1 MKQDNTHLAIHMGG
15 LGLCLFILFFGT
27 LVGDVALSNDDME
40 LFPKIVI
47 LLMAAV
53 CIGISIRLLLKKGF
67 AWERIGE
74 EAYKE
79 KRSSIN
85 RWVYE
90 YFHPFKIR
98 YEDAPEDSTELE
110 KKLTGFRSEYEK
122 FCKGGELQ
130 YTVTNF
136 YRHILQLQKKR
147 LERMGLRME
156 VALTRKC
163 YTKEIPVKEERF
175 YDGRFMHTAASEHV
189 AGFYRYL
196 QGDRI
201 VYEKTNNDCADY
213 DMVGAKKARDGQTMH
228 CPNCGA
234 EGKIEEMA
242 SGCPYCGVRFRM
254 EDLSERVSSFS
265 LRKDYR
271 LLENVFQSKL
281 YAYGKTIIFIVA
293 FLFCALALWW
303 IEPLE
308 GLTVTGLSFGVGA
321 FLFTLILCLLVT
333 VLSVSVVSLPLL
345 FVLGILYN
353 AARPSLFPHV
363 KRERRNETLREKVA
377 RFDTNFSLQD
387 FFSNVEN
394 KLSGIHFAETE
405 TQVNAYSG
413 MNLSELLPRYRNVAS
428 CAFDNLELLDFRVEK
443 EKQMA
448 RVRAEMQLL
457 LWQNG
462 TMTEK
467 TETVQLLLSK
477 AADCLTQAVFEPEA
491 LRCRGCGAS
500 IDLMEGR
507 YCSFC
512 GRELELERYDWCVKE
527 YEVI

>member
-1 MKQDNTHLAIHMGG
+1 MWPKTITREIPVTIVNAEVLEQANMTYEVIGKSTATISFKAKTKDEYKIKSEDFYASADIAEMYDVTGAIPITVRVVSHEDLIESGPTVRSPEVIRIQTEPLQTKEFALKAYPQGTVEGG
-15 LGLCLFILFFGT
+15 YQAGGVTMRPDTVTVKGPQSLIGQISSVGIEFDVDGADADVSGQATPGFYDANGNALEMDESVKLLS
-27 LVGDVALSNDDME
+27 GDVA
-40 LFPKIVI
+40 
-47 LLMAAV
+47 
-53 CIGISIRLLLKKGF
+53 
-67 AWERIGE
+67 
-74 EAYKE
+74 
-79 KRSSIN
+79 
-85 RWVYE
+85 
-90 YFHPFKIR
+90 
-98 YEDAPEDSTELE
+98 
-110 KKLTGFRSEYEK
+110 
-122 FCKGGELQ
+122 
-130 YTVTNF
+130 YTMRV
-136 YRHILQLQKKR
+136 LQL
-147 LERMGLRME
+147 
-156 VALTRKC
+156 
-163 YTKEIPVKEERF
+163 KEIP
-175 YDGRFMHTAASEHV
+175 
-189 AGFYRYL
+189 L
-196 QGDRI
+196 
-201 VYEKTNNDCADY
+201 N
-213 DMVGAKKARDGQTMH
+213 
-228 CPNCGA
+228 
-234 EGKIEEMA
+234 
-242 SGCPYCGVRFRM
+242 
-254 EDLSERVSSFS
+254 
-265 LRKDYR
+265 
-271 LLENVFQSKL
+271 
-281 YAYGKTIIFIVA
+281 FIVA
-293 FLFCALALWW
+293 GNVAEGFRFVGAETTVPAITVAGTNAAVTALSEIRIQNPALNVEGARSDVTTEVD
-303 IEPLE
+303 ISSYLPA